1 MSRFTGKTR
10 RPSTVMRDNEVLDLY
25 KEIRSRLGEMAYYVP
40 KSYFYDKI
48 HERTGLCTRTIS
60 FIINHV
66 RNK

>member
-1 MSRFTGKTR
+1 
-10 RPSTVMRDNEVLDLY
+10 MRDNEALDLY
-25 KEIRSRLGEMAYYVP
+25 EEIRSRLGEMAYYVP